1 MRTPRR
7 PLRSPARRLLPWLV
21 VGAGV
26 LAPAPGLAQEPRPE
40 ARPDS
45 AVEEPPV
52 RTGGW
57 GAVDVAWRP
66 GTTVVSVTIAFPR
79 GSSGDPEGTAGA
91 TWLLGQ
97 VVQELLRAALAPA
110 PRAAT
115 ELAVEVDRSRT
126 VLRLVTLPRHFEE
139 VFRTLEWAVFR
150 AEPGGPA
157 LDAARTAMEEV
168 FAFEE
173 NAPHREFE
181 VEFYGL
187 LAGVGSPWSR
197 PRRGTAESVAE
208 LSPAGLADLRS
219 RTFRRSEG
227 VVSVVG
233 AVSPDV
239 AARLVTGETELPD
252 GGATAEGFVPLSR
265 RDAGTG
271 AWATPDRLRRTTE
284 VTSTWIGMAWPVD
297 VETSRTALE
306 MLVHRLDRRFNPSPP
321 DPGAFHVDVR
331 LELLDS
337 RDVLVVEAA
346 VLPEAAAQWES
357 RIRSAVEGI
366 AAEEMAGPFFRA
378 YRRRF
383 RGSRLVEDAPP
394 EVESLRRAGDLLREG
409 RTRDLPAEISRLG
422 PADLRDAAGRLGEPR
437 ILLFGPDLTDG
448 ASW

>member
-1 MRTPRR
+1 V
-7 PLRSPARRLLPWLV
+7 AV
-21 VGAGV
+21 AAGA
-26 LAPAPGLAQEPRPE
+26 LAPGPGAAQELPPDTLQE

-45 AVEEPPV
+45 VAEEPPV
-52 RTGGW
+52 ETGGW
-57 GAVDVAWRP
+57 GAVEVTWRP
-66 GTTVVSVTIAFPR
+66 GTTVVSVTVAFPR
-79 GSSGDPEGTAGA
+79 GSSGDPEGAPGA

-97 VVQELLRAALAPA
+97 VVQELLDGAIGPA

-139 VFRTLEWAVFR
+139 VFRALEWAIFR

-157 LDAARTAMEEV
+157 LESARTAMEEV
-168 FAFEE
+168 FTFEE

-181 VEFYGL
+181 LEFYGL

-197 PRRGTAESVAE
+197 TRRGTAESVAE
-208 LSPAGLADLRS
+208 LSSAGLADLRS

-233 AVSPDV
+233 AVSPEA
-239 AARLVTGETELPD
+239 AARAVTGGPPLPAG
-252 GGATAEGFVPLSR
+252 GGAADGFVPLSR
-265 RDAGTG
+265 RDAGTE
-271 AWATPDRLRRTTE
+271 AWVTPDRLRRTTE

-337 RDVLVVEAA
+337 RDLLVVEAA
-346 VLPEAAAQWES
+346 VLPEAAGQWES
-357 RIRSAVEGI
+357 RIRSAVEDI
-366 AAEEMAGPFFRA
+366 AAEEMAAPFFRA

-394 EVESLRRAGDLLREG
+394 EVESLRRAGDLLRDG
-409 RTRDLPAEISRLG
+409 RTRDLPADISLLG
-422 PADLRDAAGRLGEPR
+422 AADLRDAASRLGEPR